1 MRRAIKWGAVTLM
14 LLGVPW
20 FLQGTG
26 LLRGGNFTDQPMWAI
41 FGFLAM
47 AGGLSTLLY
56 QRRTRQVQPETTLEY
71 TPEPAAE

>member
-20 FLQGTG
+20 FLQGIG

-41 FGFLAM
+41 FGVLAM
-47 AGGLSTLLY
+47 AGGISTLIF
-56 QRRTRQVQPETTLEY
+56 QRRTQPAQPEATLEY
-71 TPEPAAE
+71 TPEPATE